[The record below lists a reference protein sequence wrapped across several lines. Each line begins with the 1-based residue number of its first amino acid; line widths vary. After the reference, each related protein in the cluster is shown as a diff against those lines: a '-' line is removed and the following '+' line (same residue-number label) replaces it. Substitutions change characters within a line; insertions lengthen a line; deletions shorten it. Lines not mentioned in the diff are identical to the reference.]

1 MMGTMTGMTIKSI
14 SRYCSEILQNDKCKN
29 LPFHNYTHTQ
39 EVIDNVFLISDALG
53 IQPDEVKLIAIAA
66 CFHDTGFS
74 VTYEGHEEVSKN
86 LAATYLAKTKCTRS
100 EIERVCSYIEATA
113 MPQTPHD
120 IHARI
125 LCDAD
130 LFHLGTPDF
139 LFKNLLL
146 RKEWELF
153 CDTAMTDGEWQL
165 LNIKFLEEHRFKTTY
180 GKEVLEK
187 GKQENLIKLKQL
199 IRIK

>member
-1 MMGTMTGMTIKSI
+1 MWTMTAMTIKSI
-14 SRYCSEILQNDKCKN
+14 TKYCSDILHSDKCKN
-29 LPFHNYTHTQ
+29 LPFHNFAHTQ
-39 EVIDNVFLISDALG
+39 EVVDNVFLISNAIG
-53 IQPDEVKLIAIAA
+53 IRPKEADLIAIAA

-74 VTYEGHEEVSKN
+74 ETYEGHEEVSKR
-86 LAATYLAKTKCTRS
+86 LAAQYLSKTNCSQNK
-100 EIERVCSYIEATA
+100 IERVLSCIDATK
-113 MPQTPHD
+113 MPQNPTD
-120 IHARI
+120 IYAKI

-130 LFHLGTPDF
+130 LFHLGTT
-139 LFKNLLL
+139 NYMYRNMLL

-153 CDTAMTDGEWQL
+153 CDNVMTDGEWQL